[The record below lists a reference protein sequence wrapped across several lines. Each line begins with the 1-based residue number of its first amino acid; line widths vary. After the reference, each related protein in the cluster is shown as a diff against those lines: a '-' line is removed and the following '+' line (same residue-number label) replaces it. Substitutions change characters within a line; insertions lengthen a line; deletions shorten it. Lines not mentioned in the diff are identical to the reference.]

1 MKSISEQEY
10 LSALAT
16 LEQAKQSHLHLNMAR
31 GKPSQAQIELTTP
44 MLETLHD
51 GSDFLDCEGTD
62 VRNYGVLEGIP
73 ECRELMGQVLG
84 VDKEN
89 VIIYGN
95 SSLHV
100 MYEQISR
107 SMTHGVLGNEPW
119 SKMDRIKW
127 LCPVPGYD
135 RHFSVLEFFGIEMIN
150 VPMDEYGPD
159 MDVVEELVKDE
170 GVKGIWC
177 VPQYSNPTGITYSNE
192 VVRRL
197 ARLRPMAKDFRI
209 YWDNAYAVHHL
220 HRDKQ
225 DHLLNIF
232 SEASKVGNED
242 IVYMFASTSKISFP
256 GAGIA
261 ALAASE
267 ANLSQIKK
275 QMGVSTIGYDKINQL
290 RHVRFFGDLDGL
302 KRHIHRLS
310 DIVLPKFE
318 LVENAF
324 EKNLSGFDG
333 VTWSKPNG
341 GYFISLNVPGKA
353 KQIIARCKDCGV
365 VLTPAGATYP
375 YHNDPSNANIR
386 IAPTYPG
393 LEELA
398 KATEILCAA
407 IIVEMYQD

>member
-10 LSALAT
+10 LSALAV
-16 LEQAKQSHLHLNMAR
+16 LEHAKKSQVHLNMAR
-31 GKPSQAQIELTTP
+31 GKPSQAQIELANP
-44 MLETLHD
+44 MLETLRD
-51 GSDFLDCEGTD
+51 GSDFLDSDGND
-62 VRNYGVLEGIP
+62 VRNYGLLEGIS

-84 VDKEN
+84 VSKDN

-107 SMTHGVLGNEPW
+107 SMTHGVLGSVPW
-119 SKMDRIKW
+119 SKLDKVKW

-135 RHFSVLEFFGIEMIN
+135 RHFSILEFFGIEMIN
-150 VPMDEYGPD
+150 VPMNEFGPD
-159 MDVVEELVKDE
+159 MDLIEELIQDE
-170 GVKGIWC
+170 SVKGIWC

-192 VVRRL
+192 VVRRF
-197 ARLRPMAKDFRI
+197 ARLDPKAKDFRI

-232 SEASKVGNED
+232 DEALKVGNED
-242 IVYMFASTSKISFP
+242 IVYMFASTSKVSFP

-261 ALAASE
+261 ALAASTP
-267 ANLSQIKK
+267 NLSQIKK

-290 RHVRFFGDLDGL
+290 RHVRFFHDLDGL

-310 DIVLPKFE
+310 DIMLPKFE
-318 LVENAF
+318 LVERVF
-324 EKNLSGFDG
+324 DERLSGLDG
-333 VTWSKPNG
+333 VCWTKPNG

-353 KQIIARCKDCGV
+353 KQVIERCRECGV

-375 YHNDPSNANIR
+375 YHRDPDNANIR
-386 IAPTYPG
+386 IAPTYPD
-393 LEELA
+393 LKELA
-398 KATEILCAA
+398 EAAEVLCAA
-407 IIVEMYQD
+407 IIVEMH